1 MKILRFNVDRIGILK
16 EGDLVA
22 DISDIISHRD
32 IRGPQGVMEELIGN
46 FDGYKSRI
54 EDIVAAA
61 DGVPLAEVSL
71 LAPVPRPSR
80 CLAAFVNYLDNPER
94 TVDNLPNEFFHKAP
108 ELVGPGG
115 TVVLPDIDQ
124 VAVFQPEAELAYV
137 IGRHAKHVAEADL
150 ARAEAYKSLSGF
162 LAEADAM
169 DAVFGYLPF
178 FDISARGM
186 VRRSQFLPKGQ
197 DTFSPAGP
205 WITTKDE
212 IADPHDLRVRSW
224 VNDEARQDYNTKTMA
239 HKIPDQVA
247 WLSRFVQLWP
257 ADVIATGT
265 FHTGLG
271 PVNPGDNIHI
281 EIEGLGRAS
290 FAVAGDG
297 PRKTPVWDAAARKA
311 SQILEPGLNITR
323 V

>member
-1 MKILRFNVDRIGILK
+1 MKILRFDDERIGILK
-16 EGDLVA
+16 DGDLVA
-22 DISDIISHRD
+22 DISDVISHRD

-46 FDGYKSRI
+46 FEHYKSRI
-54 EDIVAAA
+54 EDMVAAA
-61 DGVPLAEVSL
+61 GGVPLAELTL

-94 TVDNLPNEFFHKAP
+94 TIDNLPNEFFHKAP

-115 TVVLPDIDQ
+115 TVVLPDMDQ
-124 VAVFQPEAELAYV
+124 VAVFQAEAELAYV
-137 IGRHAKHVAEADL
+137 IGRHAKHVAEAD
-150 ARAEAYKSLSGF
+150 
-162 LAEADAM
+162 AM
-169 DAVFGYLPF
+169 DHVFGYVPF

-186 VRRSQFLPKGQ
+186 LRRSQFLPKGQ
-197 DTFSPAGP
+197 DTFAPAGP

-239 HKIPDQVA
+239 HQIPDQVA
-247 WLSRFVQLWP
+247 WLSRFVQLRP

-265 FHTGLG
+265 YHTGLG
-271 PVNPGDNIHI
+271 PVNPGDTIHI

-297 PRKTPVWDAAARKA
+297 PRKEPVWDAAARKA
-311 SQILEPGLNITR
+311 SQILEPGLSITR

>member
-1 MKILRFNVDRIGILK
+1 MKILRFNDERIGVLK
-16 EGDLVA
+16 DGELVA
-22 DISDIISHRD
+22 DISDVVSHRD
-32 IRGPQGVMEELIGN
+32 IRGAQGVMEELIGN

-54 EDIVAAA
+54 EDMVAAA
-61 DGVPLAEVSL
+61 EGVPLGEVTL

-94 TVDNLPNEFFHKAP
+94 TIETVPNEFFHKAP

-115 TVVLPDIDQ
+115 NVVLPDMDQ
-124 VAVFQPEAELAYV
+124 VFVFQPEAELAYV
-137 IGRHAKHVAEADL
+137 MARHAKHVAEAD
-150 ARAEAYKSLSGF
+150 
-162 LAEADAM
+162 AM
-169 DAVFGYLPF
+169 DTVFGYVPF

-186 VRRSQFLPKGQ
+186 VRRSQLLPKGQ
-197 DTFSPAGP
+197 DTFASAGP

-224 VNDEARQDYNTKTMA
+224 VNDETRQDYSTKYMA
-239 HKIPDQVA
+239 HKIPEQVA
-247 WLSRFVQLWP
+247 WLSRFLQLRP

-265 FHTGLG
+265 YHTGLG
-271 PVNPGDNIHI
+271 PVNPGDTIHI
-281 EIEGLGRAS
+281 EIEGLGRTS
-290 FAVAGDG
+290 FQVAGDG

-311 SQILEPGLNITR
+311 AAQQLEPGLSITR

>member
-1 MKILRFNVDRIGILK
+1 MKILRFDDERIGILK
-16 EGDLVA
+16 DGDLVA
-22 DISDIISHRD
+22 DISDVISHRD

-46 FDGYKSRI
+46 FESYKSRI
-54 EDIVAAA
+54 EDMVAAA
-61 DGVPLAEVSL
+61 AGVPLAEVTL

-80 CLAAFVNYLDNPER
+80 CLAAFVNYLDTPER
-94 TVDNLPNEFFHKAP
+94 TIENLPNEFFHKAP
-108 ELVGPGG
+108 ELIGPGG
-115 TVVLPDIDQ
+115 TVVLPDMDQ
-124 VAVFQPEAELAYV
+124 VAVFQAEAELAYV
-137 IGRHAKHVAEADL
+137 IGRHAKHVAEAD
-150 ARAEAYKSLSGF
+150 
-162 LAEADAM
+162 AM
-169 DAVFGYLPF
+169 DHVFGYVPF

-186 VRRSQFLPKGQ
+186 LRRSQFLPKGQ
-197 DTFSPAGP
+197 DTFAPAGP

-239 HKIPDQVA
+239 HQIPDQVA
-247 WLSRFVQLWP
+247 WLSRFVQLRP

-265 FHTGLG
+265 YHTGLG
-271 PVNPGDNIHI
+271 PVNPGDTIHI

-297 PRKTPVWDAAARKA
+297 PRKEPVWDAAARKA
-311 SQILEPGLNITR
+311 SQILEPGLSITR

>member
-1 MKILRFNVDRIGILK
+1 MKILRFDDERIGILK
-16 EGDLVA
+16 DGDLVA
-22 DISDIISHRD
+22 DISDVISHRD

-46 FDGYKSRI
+46 FESYKSRI
-54 EDIVAAA
+54 EDMVAAA
-61 DGVPLAEVSL
+61 AGVPLAEVTL

-80 CLAAFVNYLDNPER
+80 CLAAFVNYLDTPER
-94 TVDNLPNEFFHKAP
+94 TIENLPNEFFHKAP
-108 ELVGPGG
+108 ELIGPGG
-115 TVVLPDIDQ
+115 TVVLPDMDQ
-124 VAVFQPEAELAYV
+124 VAVFQAEAELAYV
-137 IGRHAKHVAEADL
+137 IGRHAKHVAEAD
-150 ARAEAYKSLSGF
+150 
-162 LAEADAM
+162 AM
-169 DAVFGYLPF
+169 DHVFGYLPF

-186 VRRSQFLPKGQ
+186 LRRSQFLPKGQ
-197 DTFSPAGP
+197 DTFAPAGP

-239 HKIPDQVA
+239 HQIPDQVA
-247 WLSRFVQLWP
+247 WLSRFVQLRP

-265 FHTGLG
+265 YHTGLG
-271 PVNPGDNIHI
+271 PVNPGDTIHI

-297 PRKTPVWDAAARKA
+297 PRKEPVWDAAARKA
-311 SQILEPGLNITR
+311 SQILEPGLSITR

>member
-1 MKILRFNVDRIGILK
+1 MKILRFNDERVGVLRD
-16 EGDLVA
+16 GDLVA
-22 DISDIISHRD
+22 DISDVISHRD

-54 EDIVAAA
+54 EDMVAAA
-61 DGVPLAEVSL
+61 DGVPLAEVTL

-80 CLAAFVNYLDNPER
+80 CLAAFVNYLDSPER
-94 TVDNLPNEFFHKAP
+94 SVETLPNEFFHKAP

-115 TVVLPDIDQ
+115 TVELPDMDQ
-124 VAVFQPEAELAYV
+124 VMVFQPEAELAYV
-137 IGRHAKHVAEADL
+137 IGRHVKHVAEAD
-150 ARAEAYKSLSGF
+150 
-162 LAEADAM
+162 AM
-169 DAVFGYLPF
+169 DHVFGYVPF

-197 DTFSPAGP
+197 DTFAPAGP

-224 VNDEARQDYNTKTMA
+224 VNDEPRQDYNTGAMA
-239 HKIPDQVA
+239 HKIPDQIA
-247 WLSRFVQLWP
+247 WLSRFVQLQP

-265 FHTGLG
+265 YHVGLG
-271 PVNPGDNIHI
+271 PVNPGDSIHI
-281 EIEGLGRAS
+281 EIDGLGRAS
-290 FAVAGDG
+290 FQVAGDG
-297 PRKTPVWDAAARKA
+297 PPKTPVWDAAARKA
-311 SQILEPGLNITR
+311 SQKLEPGLSITR

>member
-1 MKILRFNVDRIGILK
+1 MKILRFDDERIGILK
-16 EGDLVA
+16 DGDLVA
-22 DISDIISHRD
+22 DISDVISHRD

-46 FDGYKSRI
+46 FESYKSRI
-54 EDIVAAA
+54 EDMVAAA
-61 DGVPLAEVSL
+61 AGVPLAEVTL

-80 CLAAFVNYLDNPER
+80 CLAAFVNYLDTPER
-94 TVDNLPNEFFHKAP
+94 TIENLPNEFFHKAP

-115 TVVLPDIDQ
+115 TVVLPDMDQ
-124 VAVFQPEAELAYV
+124 VAVFQAEAELAYV
-137 IGRHAKHVAEADL
+137 IGRHAKHVAEAD
-150 ARAEAYKSLSGF
+150 
-162 LAEADAM
+162 AM
-169 DAVFGYLPF
+169 DHVFGYVPF

-186 VRRSQFLPKGQ
+186 LRRSQFLPKGQ
-197 DTFSPAGP
+197 DTFAPAGP

-239 HKIPDQVA
+239 HQIPDQVA
-247 WLSRFVQLWP
+247 WLSRFVQLRP

-265 FHTGLG
+265 YHTGLG
-271 PVNPGDNIHI
+271 PVNPGDTIHI

-297 PRKTPVWDAAARKA
+297 PRKEPVWDAAARKA
-311 SQILEPGLNITR
+311 SQILEPGLSITR

>member
-1 MKILRFNVDRIGILK
+1 MKILRFNDQRIGILK
-16 EGDLVA
+16 DGDLVA

-54 EDIVAAA
+54 EDMVAAA
-61 DGVPLAEVSL
+61 PGVPLAEVSL

-80 CLAAFVNYLDNPER
+80 CLAAFVNYLDSPER
-94 TVDNLPNEFFHKAP
+94 TAHNLPNEFFHKAP

-115 TVVLPDIDQ
+115 TVVLPDMDQ
-124 VAVFQPEAELAYV
+124 VVVFQPEAELAYV
-137 IGRHAKHVAEADL
+137 IGRHAHHV
-150 ARAEAYKSLSGF
+150 
-162 LAEADAM
+162 AEADAM
-169 DAVFGYLPF
+169 DHVFGYVPF

-197 DTFSPAGP
+197 DSFAPAGP

-224 VNDEARQDYNTKTMA
+224 VNDEPRQNYNTKHMA
-239 HKIPDQVA
+239 HDIPDQVA
-247 WLSRFVQLWP
+247 WLSRFVQLQP

-265 FHTGLG
+265 YHVGLG
-271 PVNPGDNIHI
+271 PVNPGDTIHI
-281 EIEGLGRAS
+281 EIEGLGRTS

-297 PRKTPVWDAAARKA
+297 PAKTPVWNAAVRKAAAQK
-311 SQILEPGLNITR
+311 LEPGLAITR

>member
-1 MKILRFNVDRIGILK
+1 MKILRFDDERIGILK
-16 EGDLVA
+16 DGDLVA
-22 DISDIISHRD
+22 DISDVISHRD

-46 FDGYKSRI
+46 FESYKSRI
-54 EDIVAAA
+54 EDLVAAA
-61 DGVPLAEVSL
+61 DGVPLAEVTL

-80 CLAAFVNYLDNPER
+80 CLAAFVNYLDTPER
-94 TVDNLPNEFFHKAP
+94 TIENLPNEFFHKAP

-115 TVVLPDIDQ
+115 TVVLPDMDQ
-124 VAVFQPEAELAYV
+124 VAVFQAEAELAYV
-137 IGRHAKHVAEADL
+137 IGRHAKHVAEAD
-150 ARAEAYKSLSGF
+150 
-162 LAEADAM
+162 AM
-169 DAVFGYLPF
+169 DHVFGYLPF

-186 VRRSQFLPKGQ
+186 LRRSQFLPKGQ
-197 DTFSPAGP
+197 DTFAPAGP

-239 HKIPDQVA
+239 HQIPDQVA
-247 WLSRFVQLWP
+247 WLSRFVQLRP

-265 FHTGLG
+265 YHTGLG
-271 PVNPGDNIHI
+271 PVNPGDTIHI
-281 EIEGLGRAS
+281 EIEGLGRTS

-297 PRKTPVWDAAARKA
+297 PRKEPVWDAAARKA
-311 SQILEPGLNITR
+311 SQILEPGLSITR

>member
-1 MKILRFNVDRIGILK
+1 MKILRFDDERIGILK
-16 EGDLVA
+16 DGDLVA
-22 DISDIISHRD
+22 DISDVISHRD

-46 FDGYKSRI
+46 FEHYKSRI
-54 EDIVAAA
+54 EDMVAAA
-61 DGVPLAEVSL
+61 AGVPLAELTL

-80 CLAAFVNYLDNPER
+80 CLAAFVNYLDTPER
-94 TVDNLPNEFFHKAP
+94 TIDNLPNEFFHKAP

-115 TVVLPDIDQ
+115 TVVLPDMDQ
-124 VAVFQPEAELAYV
+124 VAVFQAEAELAYV
-137 IGRHAKHVAEADL
+137 IGRHAKHVAEAD
-150 ARAEAYKSLSGF
+150 
-162 LAEADAM
+162 AM
-169 DAVFGYLPF
+169 DHVFGYLPF

-186 VRRSQFLPKGQ
+186 LRRSQFLPKGQ
-197 DTFSPAGP
+197 DTFAPAGP

-239 HKIPDQVA
+239 HQIPDQVA
-247 WLSRFVQLWP
+247 WLSRFVQLRP

-265 FHTGLG
+265 YHTGLG
-271 PVNPGDNIHI
+271 PVNPGDTIHI

-297 PRKTPVWDAAARKA
+297 PRKEPVWDAAARKA
-311 SQILEPGLNITR
+311 SQILEPGLSITR

>member
-1 MKILRFNVDRIGILK
+1 MKILRFDDERIGILK
-16 EGDLVA
+16 DGDLVA
-22 DISDIISHRD
+22 DISDVISHRD

-46 FDGYKSRI
+46 FESYKSRI
-54 EDIVAAA
+54 EDMVAAA
-61 DGVPLAEVSL
+61 AGVPLAEVTL

-94 TVDNLPNEFFHKAP
+94 TIDNLPNEFFHKAP

-115 TVVLPDIDQ
+115 TVVLPDMDQ
-124 VAVFQPEAELAYV
+124 VAVFQAEAELAYV
-137 IGRHAKHVAEADL
+137 IGRHAKHVAEAD
-150 ARAEAYKSLSGF
+150 
-162 LAEADAM
+162 AM
-169 DAVFGYLPF
+169 DHVFGYLPF

-186 VRRSQFLPKGQ
+186 LRRSQFLPKGQ
-197 DTFSPAGP
+197 DTFAPAGP

-239 HKIPDQVA
+239 HQIPDQVA
-247 WLSRFVQLWP
+247 WLSRFVQLRP

-265 FHTGLG
+265 YHTGLG
-271 PVNPGDNIHI
+271 PVNPGDTIHI

-297 PRKTPVWDAAARKA
+297 PRKEPVWDAAARKA
-311 SQILEPGLNITR
+311 SQILEPGLSITR